1 MLLTIASLFQEVKD
15 ELSALAVEVIPRD
28 LKWIKEQKMGA
39 FLSVS
44 QGSAQEPV
52 FMEMTLKNAPD
63 SAPTVVL
70 VGKGV
75 TFDTGGISI
84 KPSKDMDKMRA
95 DMGGAACVTG

>member
-1 MLLTIASLFQEVKD
+1 MLLSFAFQEVKN
-15 ELSALAVEVIPRD
+15 ELSALAVDVIPRD

-52 FMEMTLKNAPD
+52 FMEMTLNNAPD
-63 SAPTVVL
+63 SSQAPVVL